1 MSKHVHLRI
10 PLDQNNEWV
19 SATATFPADAE
30 SSSIEDGNGRLM
42 SVICHGI
49 SAHKNNPRLLR
60 LISESL
66 PHASLRFD
74 FRGCGDSAGPP
85 VLKWLDYYECLADL
99 TQVCQWLLKRNWK
112 INAIIGHSMGSLVSI
127 LYILRNPTVPRH
139 FINISG
145 RFDVKAGLL
154 KKVVRDQYIS
164 PESLAALLQQTSPS
178 SDHPSVDRIK
188 IKGWRGGRETN
199 GNRLKGEHVPYE
211 ICIQDGLQ
219 VWQRLDEEI
228 VKIAIVFPNTLSTL
242 TVHGTLDETVPA
254 ADAVLFDRVLPNH
267 TLVLVEE
274 GNHNFT
280 GAGHAEKSCC
290 IIVDWLNAR
299 GSLLSKL

>member
-10 PLDQNNEWV
+10 PLQQSNEWV
-19 SATATFPADAE
+19 SATATFPADAD

-66 PHASLRFD
+66 HHASLRFD

-85 VLKWLDYYECLADL
+85 VLKWLDYYECLSDL
-99 TQVCQWLLKRNWK
+99 TQVCQWLMNRNWK

-145 RFDVKAGLL
+145 RFDIQAGLL

-164 PESLAALLQQTSPS
+164 PESLAALLQQPS
-178 SDHPSVDRIK
+178 TASDSSVNHIR

-199 GNRLKGEHVPYE
+199 GIRLKGKHVLYE
-211 ICIQDGLQ
+211 MCIHDGLK

-228 VKIAIVFPNTLSTL
+228 SKIATVFPNTLSTL

-254 ADAVLFDRVLPNH
+254 ADALLFDRVLPNH

-274 GNHNFT
+274 ANHNFT
-280 GAGHAEKSCC
+280 GAGHAEESSCM
-290 IIVDWLNAR
+290 IVDWLRAR
-299 GSLLSKL
+299 DSVLSKL